1 MLRFILSF
9 IVMAFVYS
17 SPARGAEIDIDDY
30 KNEVISLNKDI
41 GTYYFIGDYIL
52 ENIEDNES
60 QKIGTVQD
68 FLINNQG
75 EVELLVSQLNDLSL
89 GETFLNLS
97 YDDIG
102 KSDNSFQVAHK
113 AAEMEEKLA
122 FYLANIE
129 VAAGTQTE
137 GLVSARR
144 LHGREILLPTG
155 ESIGEVERV
164 ITDKNTQKVVGVL
177 IKDLNTR
184 PEYERFALP
193 YPLGLSIKNTGFSN
207 DLELAEEYVEV
218 IQQFTAEGIPK

>member
-1 MLRFILSF
+1 MIRFTLSL
-9 IVMAFVYS
+9 IIMSLVYI
-17 SPARGAEIDIDDY
+17 SPAQGADMAIDDY
-30 KNEVISLNKDI
+30 KNEVISLNRDI

-52 ENIEDNES
+52 ENIEDTEN

-89 GETFLNLS
+89 GETILNLS

-102 KSDNSFQVAHK
+102 KNQNSFQVAHK
-113 AAEMEEKLA
+113 AAEMEERLA

-129 VAAGTQTE
+129 VAAGTE

-144 LHGREILLPTG
+144 LHGREILLPSG

-164 ITDKNTQKVVGVL
+164 ITDKETQKIVGVL

-193 YPLGLSIKNTGFSN
+193 YPIGLSIKNTGLSN
-207 DLELAEEYVEV
+207 DLELAEDYVEV